1 MDLLAESVVVG
12 EKVKRIRRKVH
23 EPSSGTEG
31 SINKVELNTTE
42 QFLTY
47 IIEKGPDT
55 LPKSATS
62 QRYSTNHLQ
71 FNGVIPV
78 GLYHIFGVA
87 KDLLGS
93 SYRPK
98 ECNLTVGKIH
108 Y

>member
-1 MDLLAESVVVG
+1 MDESLVMG
-12 EKVKRIRRKVH
+12 EKVKRIRRKVP
-23 EPSSGTEG
+23 EPPAAAAALAANE
-31 SINKVELNTTE
+31 IELNTTE
-42 QFLTY
+42 QFLGY

-55 LPKSATS
+55 SPKSTAT
-62 QRYSTNHLQ
+62 QRYSTENLR
-71 FNGVIPV
+71 FTGVIPV

-98 ECNLTVGKIH
+98 ECNLAVGKIH

>member
-1 MDLLAESVVVG
+1 MEPLAESVVMG

-23 EPSSGTEG
+23 EPPKGTE
-31 SINKVELNTTE
+31 VELNTTD
-42 QFLTY
+42 QFLAY
-47 IIEKGPDT
+47 ILDKGPDT
-55 LPKSATS
+55 LPKSTTS
-62 QRYSTNHLQ
+62 QRYSTNNLQ
-71 FNGVIPV
+71 FNGAIPI

-98 ECNLTVGKIH
+98 ECNLAVGKIN